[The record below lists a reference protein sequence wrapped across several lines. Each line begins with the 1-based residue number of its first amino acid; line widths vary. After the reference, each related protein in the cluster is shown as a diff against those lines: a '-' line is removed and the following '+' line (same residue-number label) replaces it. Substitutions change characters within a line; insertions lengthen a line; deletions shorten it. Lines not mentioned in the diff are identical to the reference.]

1 MTPTRPRTSSVLN
14 IRLLLYL
21 IPNFL
26 FLLALSYVPLPAG
39 MPAHS
44 VAAAALS
51 RLTVIG
57 TVILGALSGFG
68 AIDTAWDF
76 FPVFSRHGNVRCV
89 QLLHWFCSVAR
100 EVTESVT
107 HRAHPTDEE
116 VRAAEAGLQRV
127 REDLARR
134 QKDLQNLEAV
144 KVRIQLLG
152 VVS

>member
-1 MTPTRPRTSSVLN
+1 MCRTHARAVPVTPTRPRTSSVLN
-14 IRLLLYL
+14 IRLVLYL

-76 FPVFSRHGNVRCV
+76 FPVFSRHGNARCV
-89 QLLHWFCSVAR
+89 RLGLLEGRR
-100 EVTESVT
+100 E
-107 HRAHPTDEE
+107 
-116 VRAAEAGLQRV
+116 GW
-127 REDLARR
+127 
-134 QKDLQNLEAV
+134 
-144 KVRIQLLG
+144 
-152 VVS
+152 